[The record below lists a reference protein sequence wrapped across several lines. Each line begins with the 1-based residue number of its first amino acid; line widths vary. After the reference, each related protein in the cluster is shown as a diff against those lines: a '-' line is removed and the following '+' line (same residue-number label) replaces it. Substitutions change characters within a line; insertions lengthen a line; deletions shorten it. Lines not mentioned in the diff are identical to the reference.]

1 MVLKDMVILIQ
12 YGNHL
17 VIFYHNV
24 PFFAA
29 IFTFFGEKR
38 HPKKLTWGGGG
49 QIVGGPSGGN
59 RYLPGRQDPRKF
71 F

>member
-1 MVLKDMVILIQ
+1 MVLKDMVVLIQ

-29 IFTFFGEKR
+29 IFTFWERKDAQKSLPARLLVLIF
-38 HPKKLTWGGGG
+38 
-49 QIVGGPSGGN
+49 
-59 RYLPGRQDPRKF
+59 YLF
-71 F
+71 